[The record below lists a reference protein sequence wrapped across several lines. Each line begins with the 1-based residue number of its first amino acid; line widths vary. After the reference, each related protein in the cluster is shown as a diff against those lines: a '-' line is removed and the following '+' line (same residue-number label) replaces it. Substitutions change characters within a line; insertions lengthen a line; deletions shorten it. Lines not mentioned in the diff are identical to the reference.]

1 MAGDLE
7 FNADDIERL
16 VKNVKASTNRKALEK
31 ELRGGLNRVTKPV
44 RGRLVEVIPATLPK
58 RGGLADTI
66 HEATKSRTSVKGGK
80 WAGVSMAFSA
90 RGHDIR
96 TITGK
101 RLRHPVFG
109 NRAVWVEQTKGVEPA
124 AWSAEI
130 EQQTPEIRRAI
141 VQVMQDVAANIG
153 KGL

>member
-1 MAGDLE
+1 MARGG
-7 FNADDIERL
+7 FNADDIEVL
-16 VKNVKASTNRKALEK
+16 VKNIKTHADAKALNK
-31 ELRGGLNRVTKPV
+31 ELRAGLNRVTKDI
-44 RGRLVEVIPATLPK
+44 RGQLVQVIPATLPK
-58 RGGLADTI
+58 RGGLAATI

-80 WAGVSMAFSA
+80 WAGVSMVFTA

-109 NRAVWVEQTKGVEPA
+109 NRSVWVEQTKGVEPA
-124 AWSAEI
+124 VWTAEI